1 MLELLERRRSIRKFT
16 SGVLSDPQVKALVHA
31 GLLAPSAKNRKPVEL
46 FFVRDRAVIAR
57 LADCRDAG
65 EDALRTAALAVA
77 VTADPAVS
85 DV

>member
-46 FFVRDRAVIAR
+46 FFVRDRAVVAR

-65 EDALRTAALAVA
+65 GEDRRAHV
-77 VTADPAVS
+77 
-85 DV
+85 